1 MNHGTGRSMDQDM
14 FASPDMHVWLADVLE
29 NYDEVSVLRHFLG
42 FPIFGAPA
50 TLHKAAVVCLDIEWW
65 QNEPHRT
72 TEIGISEIVTT
83 GQAPTAL
90 AENILSSIQVAHAR
104 VMPYAH
110 LKNSFKGAGD
120 PEIFDFGTTKFVTEG
135 EAKEILINTFMRP
148 SCSGDG
154 SLQPI
159 ILVGH
164 AVENRFDHLQR
175 AFDIDLRQCS
185 TIVKVIDTQT
195 MAVTATI
202 KGRAGRIISLKH
214 LLEHF
219 SMDMKSLHSGKL
231 FTEYSERIANDAL

>member
-1 MNHGTGRSMDQDM
+1 MDHEISGNMDHGLFT
-14 FASPDMHVWLADVLE
+14 SPDMLNLWLKKVLE
-29 NYDEVSVLRHFLG
+29 NCDEVSVLRHFLG

-50 TLHKAAVVCLDIEWW
+50 TLHKAAIVCLDIEWW
-65 QNEPHRT
+65 QNEPHPT
-72 TEIGISEIVTT
+72 TEFGISEIMTT

-120 PEIFDFGTTKFVTEG
+120 PGIFEFGTTKFVTG
-135 EAKEILINTFMRP
+135 EEAHEVLMNTFMRP

-164 AVENRFDHLQR
+164 AVENGVDHLRR
-175 AFDIDLRQCS
+175 AFEIDLRTCS
-185 TIVKVIDTQT
+185 TIVKVIDTQA
-195 MAVTATI
+195 MAVAAGI

-219 SMDMKSLHSGKL
+219 SMDINNLHSGKSV
-231 FTEYSERIANDAL
+231 TIEQCE